1 MILIHSSII
10 VALSFSSV
18 QESSQNFLRS
28 IQDFGSAS
36 AIVFIGVYLLL
47 TVLLIPGTVLTL
59 SSGAIFGV
67 VYGSLY
73 TFIGA
78 TLGAIAAFLIGRYF
92 VRDWVAKKIESNSKF
107 KAIDAAVAKEGLKIV
122 LLTRLSPAFPFVLLN
137 YAFGVIKVSLQDYIV
152 GCVGMIPGTIL
163 YVYIGSLAGNLAT
176 IDASAPSTQAAQW
189 TLRIVGLI
197 ATIAV
202 TIYVTRIARNAL
214 DQSALLGENVTPDDR
229 DEWGS

>member
-1 MILIHSSII
+1 MSLVHSSII
-10 VALSFSSV
+10 AAISFSSV
-18 QESSQNFLRS
+18 QESLQNFLRS

-36 AIVFIGVYLLL
+36 AIVFIGAYLLL
-47 TVLLIPGTVLTL
+47 TVLLIPGTILTL
-59 SSGAIFGV
+59 SSGVIFGA

-78 TLGAIAAFLIGRYF
+78 TLGATAAFLIGRYF

-137 YAFGVIKVSLQDYIV
+137 YAFGVTKVSLQDYIV

-176 IDASAPSTQAAQW
+176 IDASTQVAQW
-189 TLRIVGLI
+189 ALHIVGLI

-214 DQSALLGENVTPDDR
+214 DQSALLKENPVTTDDR
-229 DEWGS
+229 D

>member
-10 VALSFSSV
+10 AAISFSSV

-36 AIVFIGVYLLL
+36 AIVFIGAYLLL
-47 TVLLIPGTVLTL
+47 TVLLIPGTILTL
-59 SSGAIFGV
+59 SSGVIFGA

-78 TLGAIAAFLIGRYF
+78 TLGATAAFLIGRYF

-137 YAFGVIKVSLQDYIV
+137 YAFGVTKVSLQDYIV

-176 IDASAPSTQAAQW
+176 IDASTQVAQW
-189 TLRIVGLI
+189 ALRIVGLI

-214 DQSALLGENVTPDDR
+214 DQSALLKENPVTTDDR
-229 DEWGS
+229 D

>member
-1 MILIHSSII
+1 MSLVHSSII
-10 VALSFSSV
+10 AAISFSNV
-18 QESSQNFLRS
+18 QESLQNFLRS

-36 AIVFIGVYLLL
+36 AIVFIGAYLLL
-47 TVLLIPGTVLTL
+47 TVLLIPGTILTL
-59 SSGAIFGV
+59 SSGVIFGA

-78 TLGAIAAFLIGRYF
+78 TLGATAAFLIGRYF

-137 YAFGVIKVSLQDYIV
+137 YAFGVTKVSLQDYIV

-176 IDASAPSTQAAQW
+176 IDASTQVAQW
-189 TLRIVGLI
+189 ALRIVGLI

-214 DQSALLGENVTPDDR
+214 DQSALLKENPVTTDDR
-229 DEWGS
+229 D

>member
-18 QESSQNFLRS
+18 QESLQNFLRS

-36 AIVFIGVYLLL
+36 AIVFIGAYLLL
-47 TVLLIPGTVLTL
+47 TVLLIPGTILTL

-78 TLGAIAAFLIGRYF
+78 ILGATAAFLIGRYF

-122 LLTRLSPAFPFVLLN
+122 FLTRLSPAFPFVLLN
-137 YAFGVIKVSLQDYIV
+137 YAFGVTKVSLQDYIV

-163 YVYIGSLAGNLAT
+163 YVYIGSLAGNLTT

-197 ATIAV
+197 ATVAV

>member
-1 MILIHSSII
+1 MILIYSSI
-10 VALSFSSV
+10 VAAISFSSV
-18 QESSQNFLRS
+18 QESLQNFLRS

-47 TVLLIPGTVLTL
+47 TVLLIPGTILTL

-78 TLGAIAAFLIGRYF
+78 TLGATAAFLIGRYF

-137 YAFGVIKVSLQDYIV
+137 YAFGVTKVSLQDYIV

-214 DQSALLGENVTPDDR
+214 DQSALLEENPITTGDR
-229 DEWGS
+229 D

>member
-10 VALSFSSV
+10 AAISFSNV
-18 QESSQNFLRS
+18 QESLQNFLRS

-47 TVLLIPGTVLTL
+47 TVLLIPGTILTL
-59 SSGAIFGV
+59 SSGVIFGV

-78 TLGAIAAFLIGRYF
+78 TLGATAAFLIGRYF

-137 YAFGVIKVSLQDYIV
+137 YAFGVTKVSLQDYIV

-176 IDASAPSTQAAQW
+176 IDASTQAAQW

-202 TIYVTRIARNAL
+202 
-214 DQSALLGENVTPDDR
+214 
-229 DEWGS
+229 